1 MAGSSVQFT
10 KLLIGIDLYCLS
22 CRHCFGRDDHL
33 PSLVERL
40 FPESAVLSESSAERA
55 DPLAHD
61 CSVFPLQIGD
71 ADHSVS
77 GCTGRYQLPLPV
89 YTDVAVRILS
99 VTDHI
104 PGVELAAAERIGR
117 APDITG
123 DNIGV
128 VDMVQYQFHGVEI
141 VPGRVIPVDDQLHAV
156 LIDQVVELLFHEAG
170 DHIDLVNARLVELAD
185 LPLDQGLPV
194 YLQERLG
201 RLQVDG
207 HHPHAES
214 RCQNDRPARS
224 SLLSQLY
231 GLFSQLHRVI
241 QISRFG
247 KISQR
252 PVDNAQ

>member
-1 MAGSSVQFT
+1 
-10 KLLIGIDLYCLS
+10 
-22 CRHCFGRDDHL
+22 
-33 PSLVERL
+33 
-40 FPESAVLSESSAERA
+40 
-55 DPLAHD
+55 
-61 CSVFPLQIGD
+61 
-71 ADHSVS
+71 
-77 GCTGRYQLPLPV
+77 
-89 YTDVAVRILS
+89 
-99 VTDHI
+99 
-104 PGVELAAAERIGR
+104 
-117 APDITG
+117 
-123 DNIGV
+123 
-128 VDMVQYQFHGVEI
+128 MVQYQFHGVEI

-170 DHIDLVNARLVELAD
+170 DHIDLINARLVELAD